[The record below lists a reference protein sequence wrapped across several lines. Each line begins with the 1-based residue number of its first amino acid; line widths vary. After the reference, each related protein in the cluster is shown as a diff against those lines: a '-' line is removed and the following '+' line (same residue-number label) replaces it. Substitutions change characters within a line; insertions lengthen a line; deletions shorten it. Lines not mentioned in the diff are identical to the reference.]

1 MSLSNVAAPKFE
13 NNLKLPSLPVPKLSQ
28 SIEKYIKSVTPFLSE
43 SELNNTKRI
52 LKEFSSENG
61 IGTKLQKLLVQ
72 KAQNS
77 ENWLADWWLNN
88 AYLGYRDPVVI
99 YSSPGQVFPFEDFL
113 NETDRLTYTA
123 QLILAAVEYKK
134 AIYR

>member
-13 NNLKLPSLPVPKLSQ
+13 NTLKLPSLPVPTLNQ
-28 SIEKYIKSVTPFLSE
+28 TIEKYIKTVTPFLSE
-43 SELNNTKRI
+43 AELNNTKKI
-52 LKEFSSENG
+52 LQEFSSENG

-88 AYLGYRDPVVI
+88 AYLGYRDPVVV
-99 YSSPGQVFPFEDFL
+99 YSSPGLVFPFEDFV